1 MSHPPELLLQ
11 LLQRHLTHSHLVNQI
26 HSLIITN
33 GYLAFKPNSKPSSL
47 KWMNTLLYN
56 TLIRSSL
63 SLNNP
68 QKSILLFTN
77 MLAHQALPNSHT
89 FPSLIKASA
98 VFSPSIA
105 SSLGRSLH
113 AQLIN
118 RGLSVDP
125 FVQSSFVSFYA
136 QFGELSDARKVFEEI
151 PQPCVVCVNSMLDAF
166 GKNGDMGSALVLF
179 RQMPAKDV
187 VSWTS
192 IISGFRNNGCFVEAI
207 RFFGEMMHHEDI
219 LGCVV
224 TPNEAT
230 LVSLL
235 SCCANLEGG
244 GALIQGKQIHC
255 YIIRN
260 DVEVT
265 VFLGTALISMYGRT
279 GCLLGLRLFESMSS
293 EFGIVPKMEHYGCVV
308 DLLGKAGLLEEAS
321 RFVDRMPFEPD
332 ASVLGA
338 FLGACKV
345 HGAVEL
351 ADSVGKK
358 LLELQPQH
366 CGRYIV
372 LSSIYAEAGNWGS
385 AAELRKVMLENG
397 IDKIPAYSCIGSM

>member
-1 MSHPPELLLQ
+1 
-11 LLQRHLTHSHLVNQI
+11 
-26 HSLIITN
+26 
-33 GYLAFKPNSKPSSL
+33 
-47 KWMNTLLYN
+47 
-56 TLIRSSL
+56 
-63 SLNNP
+63 
-68 QKSILLFTN
+68 
-77 MLAHQALPNSHT
+77 
-89 FPSLIKASA
+89 
-98 VFSPSIA
+98 
-105 SSLGRSLH
+105 
-113 AQLIN
+113 
-118 RGLSVDP
+118 
-125 FVQSSFVSFYA
+125 
-136 QFGELSDARKVFEEI
+136 
-151 PQPCVVCVNSMLDAF
+151 
-166 GKNGDMGSALVLF
+166 
-179 RQMPAKDV
+179 
-187 VSWTS
+187 
-192 IISGFRNNGCFVEAI
+192 
-207 RFFGEMMHHEDI
+207 MMHHEDI

-279 GCLLGLRLFESMSS
+279 GCLRNAVEVFDRMIAKEVCTWNAIICSLVSNGREKQALDMFQNMKREMMKPNEVTFVVLLTACARGKFVELGLRLFKSMSS
-293 EFGIVPKMEHYGCVV
+293 EFAIVPKTEHYGCVV

-338 FLGACKV
+338 LLGACKV
-345 HGAVEL
+345 HGDVEL
-351 ADSVGKK
+351 ADNVGKK

-372 LSSIYAEAGNWGS
+372 LSNIYAEAGNWGS